1 MGKAIVGMLQAIIP
15 HISQL
20 AQQPSPQPQAAP
32 LAPIGMM
39 SLIEGQP
46 MAMQPTD
53 NLPHLSLEFDC
64 APLGNAVR
72 HLTSTPR
79 WYDRLPLASIHSF
92 NQLVR
97 EFEANFLASTQLKP
111 TVASLLGMRQKED
124 EPLGPYLTHFTKEI
138 RAIPDAHTSLVIQAL
153 MIGIR
158 PSCLFLSLMEQPPM
172 TMPKMLQRANQYVAL
187 EALVAE
193 KHPRAESSRGPPP
206 GLPRK
211 RMERAEQA
219 IEDLIC
225 RGHLDRYIRKPCKSF
240 LHPKGLMKRQIDVI
254 IGGPATSGDSSSA
267 RKAYASAEVQKRPQ
281 ARGDHEITFK
291 SEREYLDH
299 NDAFVIMT
307 RVAYAYVK
315 LFKSST

>member
-1 MGKAIVGMLQAIIP
+1 
-15 HISQL
+15 
-20 AQQPSPQPQAAP
+20 
-32 LAPIGMM
+32 
-39 SLIEGQP
+39 
-46 MAMQPTD
+46 
-53 NLPHLSLEFDC
+53 
-64 APLGNAVR
+64 
-72 HLTSTPR
+72 
-79 WYDRLPLASIHSF
+79 
-92 NQLVR
+92 
-97 EFEANFLASTQLKP
+97 
-111 TVASLLGMRQKED
+111 MRQKED
-124 EPLGPYLTHFTKEI
+124 EPLGPYLAHFTKEI
-138 RAIPDAHTSLVIQAL
+138 RAIPDAHSSLVIQAL

-158 PSCLFLSLMEQPPM
+158 PSCLFLSLVEQPPM

-219 IEDLIC
+219 IEDLIH
-225 RGHLDRYIRKPCKSF
+225 RGHLDRYIRKPCKSS
-240 LHPKGLMKRQIDVI
+240 LHLKGLMKRQIDVI
-254 IGGPATSGDSSSA
+254 IGGPATGGDNSSA

-291 SEREYLDH
+291 SEREYPDH
-299 NDAFVIMT
+299 NDALVITT